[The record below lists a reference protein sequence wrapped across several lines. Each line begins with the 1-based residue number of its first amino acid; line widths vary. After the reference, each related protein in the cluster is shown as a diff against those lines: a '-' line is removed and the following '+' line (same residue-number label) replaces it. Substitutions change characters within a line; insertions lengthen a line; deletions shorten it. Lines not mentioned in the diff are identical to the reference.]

1 MFLKIRL
8 DRHMKMLT
16 PLHAITY
23 TYKNIVNVVCC
34 AGNVDIFKGWYT
46 NHTFKKAKYFI
57 ALMFSLVELHVGV
70 Y

>member
-1 MFLKIRL
+1 
-8 DRHMKMLT
+8 MKMLT

-34 AGNVDIFKGWYT
+34 AGNVDIFKGWYAVST
-46 NHTFKKAKYFI
+46 NSVSLTFR
-57 ALMFSLVELHVGV
+57 ALALRLFVFRKI